1 VHDVSAWLRGLGLG
15 QYASAFEDHQ
25 IDSDSL
31 PYLTDSMLER
41 IGLPVGP
48 RVKLL
53 AAISELAP
61 RPAAGPQAGRDERT
75 QGGAIERR
83 PAERRQITV
92 MFCDLVDSTRL
103 AGSLDP
109 EDFGRV
115 MQSFQRACGAIIE
128 RHEGHVSQYRGDA
141 IEAYFGWPAA
151 YEDASERAVR
161 AGLEVIEATKAIA
174 GPEPLQVRVGISTGM
189 VMVSESGLGDP
200 SKPSGAVGEALHVAA
215 RLQALAVP
223 NSVVIA
229 EATSR
234 LISARFDRED
244 LGLQSLKGVATPV
257 RAFRVRHVREDT
269 TRFQAAH
276 AAVLTP
282 LVGRRTELAFLQE
295 RWRDAKDGEGQTI
308 CISGMA
314 GIGKSRII
322 HELEQRIK
330 SEPHFTLSLQCLPHC
345 MQSPLFPVIQQ
356 IERLADLASE
366 DSDTAKLQKI
376 EKLLSRATVQ
386 ADKAL
391 PFVAEMLSIPIEGQ
405 SAPVGQSPQQRKT
418 QTLFVLVD
426 LLLGLAAKHP
436 VLCVV
441 EDAQW
446 IDPSTQELI
455 DLIAGQ
461 IEDAPVLLV
470 VTHRPEYSG
479 IRGNVSGLSVTRL
492 GRRDLAEMAR
502 LAMRD
507 KTVSPDVMKRIIED
521 SDSIPLFVE
530 ELARGAV
537 ESGDIDERDTKG
549 PRSASPASPSVPDS
563 LRDSLVARLDRAPQ
577 ARSVAQMAA
586 VIGREFSYDMIRS
599 VSSLSDTELDSTL
612 AHLEQSE
619 IVHLIDSRTSLRYAF
634 KHALVRDAAYESLL
648 KSSRAE
654 IHAKVAAVLEKE
666 RPEIIA
672 GQPELVAYHYSMAG
686 NAEFAAL
693 YWLSG
698 GRRARSRSANL
709 EAIFQFQKALEFL
722 ELLPHSP
729 DRTAKELEIQLSLG
743 LCFIAVRGYP
753 ADDTRK
759 SFERASSLAVELG
772 EPLKEI
778 RAIFGLWGHYWTRAR
793 HDQAT
798 ELGET
803 LLAKAEQLD
812 DALSLS
818 VGNRALGSTL
828 FTLGDFVRAREY
840 LERGVALGQRVAGEE
855 TSLSYA
861 VAPSIASQLLL
872 GWDLWLLGY
881 PAQAH
886 DNVFQALELA
896 TKRAEP
902 YTVAFAQ
909 YVASAVQLLRGEI
922 PDALMYADRS
932 LALSRE
938 HGVNLYELY
947 SRFGRGC
954 ALAKMGQQGEAI
966 SEMQAAIAEARRS
979 QLGHLRGF
987 MLASLAAAQTD
998 AGDPSAAL
1006 ATVEGAL
1013 QQISDVSGR
1022 AWEAELRRLRGNV
1035 LLAAHP
1041 EGVKEAERSY
1051 REAITVA
1058 KAQQAHSLEL
1068 RAATSLARLLLDQG
1082 RTAEARAQ
1090 LAEAFSW
1097 FTEGF
1102 DTADLIEAKEL
1113 LARLN

>member
-1 VHDVSAWLRGLGLG
+1 VRDVSAWLRGLGLG

-61 RPAAGPQAGRDERT
+61 RQTGRDERT

-83 PAERRQITV
+83 QAERRQITV

-115 MQSFQRACGAIIE
+115 MQAFQRACGAIIE
-128 RHEGHVSQYRGDA
+128 RHEGHISQYRGDA

-161 AGLEVIEATKAIA
+161 AGLEVIEAVKAIT

-223 NSVVIA
+223 NSIVIA
-229 EATSR
+229 ETTSR
-234 LISARFDRED
+234 LISARFERED
-244 LGLQSLKGVATPV
+244 LGLKELKGVAAPV

-269 TRFQAAH
+269 SRFQAAH
-276 AAVLTP
+276 AAALTP

-322 HELEQRIK
+322 HELEERIK

-345 MQSPLFPVIQQ
+345 MQSPLFPVIRQ

-366 DSDTAKLQKI
+366 DSDAVKLQKLG
-376 EKLLSRATVQ
+376 KLLSFTTVQ
-386 ADKAL
+386 VDNAL
-391 PFVAEMLSIPIEGQ
+391 PLIAEMLSIPIEGQ
-405 SAPVGQSPQQRKT
+405 DALPGQSAQQRKT
-418 QTLFVLVD
+418 QTLFVLVEF
-426 LLLGLAAKHP
+426 LLGLAAKRP
-436 VLCVV
+436 VLCVI

-446 IDPSTQELI
+446 IDPSTQELL
-455 DLIAGQ
+455 DLAAGQ
-461 IEDAPVLLV
+461 IEEARILLV

-479 IRGNVSGLSVTRL
+479 VRGNVSGLSVTRL

-502 LAMRD
+502 LALRD
-507 KTVSPDVMKRIIED
+507 QTVSPPVMKRIIED

-530 ELARGAV
+530 ELARGAI
-537 ESGDIDERDTKG
+537 EAGGIDEPGMDNSHTAS
-549 PRSASPASPSVPDS
+549 SASLVPDS

-577 ARSVAQMAA
+577 ARNVAQMAA

-599 VSSLSDTELDSTL
+599 VSSLTDTELDSTL

-619 IVHLIDSRTSLRYAF
+619 IVHLVDSRASPRYAF

-654 IHAKVAAVLEKE
+654 IHAKVATVLEKE
-666 RPEIIA
+666 RPETVT
-672 GQPELVAYHYSMAG
+672 GQPELLAYHYGMAG

-722 ELLPHSP
+722 ELLPSSP
-729 DRTAKELEIQLSLG
+729 ERLSKELEIQLLLG
-743 LCFIAVRGYP
+743 LCFIGLRGYSS
-753 ADDTRK
+753 DDTRK
-759 SFERASSLAVELG
+759 SFERARGLSVQIG
-772 EPLKEI
+772 DPRNEI
-778 RAIFGLWGHYWTRAR
+778 QATFGLWGHHWMRAR
-793 HDQAT
+793 HDRAI
-798 ELGET
+798 ELGQT
-803 LLAKAEQLD
+803 LLAKAQQLGD
-812 DALSLS
+812 PLSLS
-818 VGNRALGSTL
+818 VGHRALGSTL
-828 FTLGDFVRAREY
+828 FTLGDFARAREH
-840 LERGVALGQRVAGEE
+840 LEQAVELRQRMASEE
-855 TSLSYA
+855 SPLSYA
-861 VAPSIASQLLL
+861 VDPRIAGQLMLA
-872 GWDLWLLGY
+872 WDLWVLGY
-881 PAQAH
+881 PARAH
-886 DNVFQALELA
+886 HNAFQALGQA
-896 TKRAEP
+896 AEGADP
-902 YTVAFAQ
+902 YSIAFAH
-909 YVASAVQLLRGEI
+909 YVTSAVQLLRGQFQ
-922 PDALMYADRS
+922 DSLAYADRS
-932 LALSRE
+932 LAVAKE
-938 HGVNLYELY
+938 HGVNLYALY

-954 ALAKMGQQGEAI
+954 ALVKMRQPEQAI
-966 SEMQAAIAEARRS
+966 IEIREGIEEARRS
-979 QLGHLRGF
+979 NLGYMRGF
-987 MLASLAAAQTD
+987 MLGWLATAQ
-998 AGDPSAAL
+998 AEIGDVETAL
-1006 ATVEGAL
+1006 ATIDEAL
-1013 QQISDVSGR
+1013 QLIGAISGR
-1022 AWEAELRRLRGNV
+1022 AWEAELRRLRGEI
-1035 LLAAHP
+1035 LLAARRDAADD
-1041 EGVKEAERSY
+1041 AERSY
-1051 REAITVA
+1051 KEAIAVA
-1058 KAQQAHSLEL
+1058 KTQQAHSLEL
-1068 RAATSLARLLLDQG
+1068 RAATSLAQLLLGQG
-1082 RTAEARAQ
+1082 RRAEARAQ
-1090 LAEAFSW
+1090 LAETFGW

-1102 DTADLIEAKEL
+1102 DTVDLIEAKEL

>member
-1 VHDVSAWLRGLGLG
+1 VRDVSAWLRGLGLG

-25 IDSDSL
+25 IDADSL

-53 AAISELAP
+53 AAISELAA
-61 RPAAGPQAGRDERT
+61 RQTGRDERT

-83 PAERRQITV
+83 QAERRQITV

-115 MQSFQRACGAIIE
+115 MQAFQRACGTIIE
-128 RHEGHVSQYRGDA
+128 RHEGHISQYRGDA

-161 AGLEVIEATKAIA
+161 AGFEVTEAVKAIA

-223 NSVVIA
+223 NSVVIS

-234 LISARFDRED
+234 LISTRFERED
-244 LGLQSLKGVATPV
+244 LGLQDLKGVAAPV
-257 RAFRVRHVREDT
+257 RAFRVRHVREHT
-269 TRFQAAH
+269 SRFQAAH
-276 AAVLTP
+276 AAALTP

-314 GIGKSRII
+314 GIGKSRTI
-322 HELEQRIK
+322 HELEERIK

-366 DSDTAKLQKI
+366 DSDVVKLQKL
-376 EKLLSRATVQ
+376 EKLLSFATVQ
-386 ADKAL
+386 VDNAL
-391 PFVAEMLSIPIEGQ
+391 PLISEMLSIPIGGQDALPGQ
-405 SAPVGQSPQQRKT
+405 SAQQRKT
-418 QTLFVLVD
+418 QTLFVLVEF
-426 LLLGLAAKHP
+426 LLGLAAKRP
-436 VLCVV
+436 VLCVI

-446 IDPSTQELI
+446 IDPSTQELL
-455 DLIAGQ
+455 DLAAGQ
-461 IEDAPVLLV
+461 IEEARILLV

-479 IRGNVSGLSVTRL
+479 VRGNVSGLSVTRL

-502 LAMRD
+502 LALRD
-507 KTVSPDVMKRIIED
+507 QTVSPAVMKRIIEG

-530 ELARGAV
+530 ELARGAI
-537 ESGDIDERDTKG
+537 EAGGIDEPGMDNSRTAS
-549 PRSASPASPSVPDS
+549 SASLVPDS

-577 ARSVAQMAA
+577 ARNVAQMAA

-599 VSSLSDTELDSTL
+599 VSSLTNTELDATL

-619 IVHLIDSRTSLRYAF
+619 IVHLIDSRASPRYAF

-654 IHAKVAAVLEKE
+654 IHAKVATVLEKE
-666 RPEIIA
+666 RPETVT
-672 GQPELVAYHYSMAG
+672 GQPELLAYHYGMAG
-686 NAEFAAL
+686 NAEFASL

-722 ELLPHSP
+722 ELLPSSP
-729 DRTAKELEIQLSLG
+729 ERLSKELEIQLLLG
-743 LCFIAVRGYP
+743 LCFIALRGYSS
-753 ADDTRK
+753 DDTRK
-759 SFERASSLAVELG
+759 SFERARSLSVEIG
-772 EPLKEI
+772 EPRNEI
-778 RAIFGLWGHYWTRAR
+778 QATFGLWGHYWMRAR
-793 HDQAT
+793 HDRAI
-798 ELGET
+798 ELGQT
-803 LLAKAEQLD
+803 LLAKAEQLGD
-812 DALSLS
+812 PLSLS
-818 VGNRALGSTL
+818 VGHRVLGSTL
-828 FTLGDFVRAREY
+828 FTLGDFARAREH
-840 LERGVALGQRVAGEE
+840 LEQAVELRQRVASEE
-855 TSLSYA
+855 SPLSYA
-861 VAPSIASQLLL
+861 VDPRIAGQLMLA
-872 GWDLWLLGY
+872 WDLWVLGY
-881 PAQAH
+881 PSRAH
-886 DNVFQALELA
+886 HNAFQALAQAVEGA
-896 TKRAEP
+896 DP
-902 YTVAFAQ
+902 YSIAFAH
-909 YVASAVQLLRGEI
+909 YVVSAVQLLRGQFQ
-922 PDALMYADRS
+922 DSLAYADRS
-932 LALSRE
+932 LAVAKE
-938 HGVNLYELY
+938 HGVNLYALY

-954 ALAKMGQQGEAI
+954 ALVKMRQREQAIIEIRQGIE
-966 SEMQAAIAEARRS
+966 EARQS
-979 QLGHLRGF
+979 NLGYMRGF
-987 MLASLAAAQTD
+987 MLGWLATAQ
-998 AGDPSAAL
+998 AEIGDTETAL
-1006 ATVEGAL
+1006 ATIDEAL
-1013 QQISDVSGR
+1013 QLIGDISGR
-1022 AWEAELRRLRGNV
+1022 AWEAELRRLRGEF
-1035 LLAAHP
+1035 LLAARRDAADD
-1041 EGVKEAERSY
+1041 AERSY
-1051 REAITVA
+1051 REAIAVA
-1058 KAQQAHSLEL
+1058 QSQQAHSLEL
-1068 RAATSLARLLLDQG
+1068 RAATSLARLLLGQG
-1082 RTAEARAQ
+1082 RRAEAHAQ
-1090 LAEAFSW
+1090 LAETFGW

-1102 DTADLIEAKEL
+1102 DTTDLIEAKEL